1 MLRLRLLSSA
11 CSVWKDAMQ
20 YSLDTLIR
28 PEVGVTGD
36 GMLQAQTHTSG
47 TGRPLSGLWAT

>member
-36 GMLQAQTHTSG
+36 GMLQAQTHTSSS
-47 TGRPLSGLWAT
+47 GRPLSGLWAT